1 MLNDVL
7 QHIAKPGPEYRG
19 APFWA
24 WNAKLE
30 PEELRRQIRLFK
42 DMGLGGFFMHSRVG
56 LNTPY
61 LSDEWFDCIRACID
75 EAERQHMNAWIYDE
89 DRWPSGAAGGLV
101 TRDPQFRQRYL
112 ALTLSDTVPEQL
124 SPDTIATFAA
134 HLDGV
139 NASGIPVSYT
149 HLTLPTKA

>member
-42 DMGLGGFFMHSRVG
+42 DMGLGGFFMPTSATNGSTASALASTR
-56 LNTPY
+56 
-61 LSDEWFDCIRACID
+61 
-75 EAERQHMNAWIYDE
+75 
-89 DRWPSGAAGGLV
+89 PS
-101 TRDPQFRQRYL
+101 
-112 ALTLSDTVPEQL
+112 
-124 SPDTIATFAA
+124 
-134 HLDGV
+134 
-139 NASGIPVSYT
+139 VST
-149 HLTLPTKA
+149 